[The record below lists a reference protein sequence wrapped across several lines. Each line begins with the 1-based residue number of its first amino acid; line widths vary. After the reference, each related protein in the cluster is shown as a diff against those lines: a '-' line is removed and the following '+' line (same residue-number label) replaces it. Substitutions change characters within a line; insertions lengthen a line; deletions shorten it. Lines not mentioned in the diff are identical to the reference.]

1 MFLVAWWLEI
11 RFSPIGTGLF
21 VVSPRKPQ
29 RNRPSPRPS
38 PVLSASAAPAA
49 TAGAE
54 RNTGRGGED
63 VDWGLGILG
72 LRALR
77 PRLSLSRPVG
87 AGEGRDGTRCFI
99 EKTPAKSALTPAL
112 SRVVGVH
119 RSGGNCRRRLV
130 RTGRGRLECHVLLR
144 SRARR
149 VSGVFSPA
157 WDRAGQGGGKG
168 LAGRQSP
175 GTLRNGRGELR
186 GVVVRV
192 GRRRRDERRAG
203 RRAGCVEGERGNAGR
218 VGLHLQQAEE
228 ECGPKVRSCRWRRT
242 RS

>member
-1 MFLVAWWLEI
+1 MV
-11 RFSPIGTGLF
+11 RNPIQSNRDGTRCFTEKTPEKSALTPALSR
-21 VVSPRKPQ
+21 VVGVRRSGGNCR
-29 RNRPSPRPS
+29 RR
-38 PVLSASAAPAA
+38 
-49 TAGAE
+49 
-54 RNTGRGGED
+54 RNTGRGGGED

-186 GVVVRV
+186 GVVAQV
-192 GRRRRDERRAG
+192 GRRRGDERRAG
-203 RRAGCVEGERGNAGR
+203 RRARRG
-218 VGLHLQQAEE
+218 
-228 ECGPKVRSCRWRRT
+228 
-242 RS
+242 